1 MQDQAAQHSPGRGA
15 GPVVETAI
23 QNHAAADSGAVGDT
37 EIVPYTLGGA
47 IGPLSERRR
56 ADIVEDDGGDMEPR
70 LKESLYIHA
79 GIARQVF
86 IGVSDDPGT
95 WVHLSGRA
103 DADEVKGQQ
112 WAQQSCSTFQD
123 SGGTALAGQGIPFDR
138 LSGDL
143 PLKKAGLDFCAA
155 NV

>member
-1 MQDQAAQHSPGRGA
+1 
-15 GPVVETAI
+15 
-23 QNHAAADSGAVGDT
+23 
-37 EIVPYTLGGA
+37 
-47 IGPLSERRR
+47 
-56 ADIVEDDGGDMEPR
+56 MEPR